1 MTAMTTILDHTSPA
15 WFDKARCADGV
26 GTFAGL
32 FFSEDLGDI
41 ARAKAICANCP
52 VAEPCLATALIRR
65 EPWGVWGGELIMNG
79 RVLANRKRRG
89 RPPKVARADVV
100 IDELGQVI
108 SA

>member
-1 MTAMTTILDHTSPA
+1 MLTQILDLTTPP
-15 WFDKARCADGV
+15 WFAKARCADGV
-26 GTFAGL
+26 GTFADL

-52 VAEPCLATALIRR
+52 VKDRCLGAALERH
-65 EPWGVWGGELIMNG
+65 EPWGVWGGELVMNG

-89 RPPKVARADVV
+89 RPPKVARPEIV
-100 IDELGQVI
+100 IDELGEVI

>member
-1 MTAMTTILDHTSPA
+1 MLTQILDLTTPT
-15 WFDKARCADGV
+15 WFAKARCADGV
-26 GTFAGL
+26 GTFAEL

-52 VAEPCLATALIRR
+52 VKERCLSAALERH
-65 EPWGVWGGELIMNG
+65 EPWGVWGGELVMNG

-89 RPPKVARADVV
+89 RPPKVARPEIV
-100 IDELGQVI
+100 IDELGEVI